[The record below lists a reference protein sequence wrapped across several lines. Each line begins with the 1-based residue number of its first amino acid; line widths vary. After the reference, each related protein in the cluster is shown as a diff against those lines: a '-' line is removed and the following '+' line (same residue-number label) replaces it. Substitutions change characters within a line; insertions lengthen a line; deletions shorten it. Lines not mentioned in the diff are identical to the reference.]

1 MRPSLVCTLICLLGA
16 GRAYA
21 AGAASASPGTA
32 SRLDWTFTTSAG
44 YDTYIQ
50 RFPLAGVDT
59 TETISEFDLVA
70 TAEAR
75 TAGRARH
82 RWRLRPELSFGTELL
97 REGFEAGWQYRP
109 DSVATVLRCDAS
121 WHGRQYRRGTGY
133 SLSSDLREARAET
146 RATLSPRGGGAFE
159 ARLTGWRLRYA
170 TPSTLELDHDELG
183 GGVYWKSGHDA
194 ERYFTLGARLA
205 RRAYPDSAAIDRT
218 VAGLTGELDT
228 AVLTGTGVRLFWRSE
243 RRSIRDETARPSAW
257 SHWATAAWLVPVG
270 AGRIETDLQGEVW
283 RYDTETSAWFDSWR
297 LAGTLLYHGGGEA
310 GWGWLAGPAVE
321 RFAAG
326 PDSPETF
333 NQAGLRIGAEASLL
347 TLGGACTV
355 ELGRRDY
362 TFTPPPEPL
371 SSVPL
376 PGLDTLDL
384 YSDFTYWAIW
394 LSASWSVTGRLALDL
409 SANWQPEQHAE
420 AADDA
425 AVAFASARII
435 WRW

>member
-1 MRPSLVCTLICLLGA
+1 MRALPLRALICLLGA
-16 GRAYA
+16 GWFPA
-21 AGAASASPGTA
+21 AGAASAAPAAA

-44 YDTYIQ
+44 YDTYVQ
-50 RFPLAGVDT
+50 RFPFAGVDT
-59 TETISEFDLVA
+59 TETIAEFDLLA
-70 TAEAR
+70 AAEAR

-82 RWRLRPELSFGTELL
+82 RWRLRPELSFGTELR
-97 REGFEAGWQYRP
+97 REGIEAGWQYRP
-109 DSVATVLRCDAS
+109 DSLAAVLRCDAA

-133 SLSSDLREARAET
+133 SLSSDLQEFRAET
-146 RATLSPRGGGAFE
+146 RATLSPRGRGAVE

-170 TPSTLELDHDELG
+170 SPSALELDHDELG

-205 RRAYPDSAAIDRT
+205 RRAYPDSSAIDRT

-228 AVLTGTGVRLFWRSE
+228 AAPTGAGVRLFWCSE
-243 RRSIRDETARPSAW
+243 RRAIRDETARPSAW
-257 SHWATAAWLVPVG
+257 SHWGTAAWLVPVG
-270 AGRIETDLQGEVW
+270 SGRIETDLQGEVW
-283 RYDTETSAWFDSWR
+283 RYDAETSAWFDSWR
-297 LAGTLLYHGGGEA
+297 LAGALAYHGGGEA
-310 GWGWLAGPAVE
+310 GWGWLAG
-321 RFAAG
+321 FAAERLAAG
-326 PDSPETF
+326 TESPETYD
-333 NQAGLRIGAEASLL
+333 QAGLRVGAEACLP

-371 SSVPL
+371 SSTRP

-384 YSDFTYWAIW
+384 YSDFTYWAVW

-409 SANWQPEQHAE
+409 AANWQPERHTE
-420 AADDA
+420 PADDA
-425 AVAFASARII
+425 AVAFASARLL